1 MPSQNKTKN
10 LKLNQW
16 QLNEYPKMVD
26 FNNDNQKIDDAFGNI
41 EQKVTEGVENL
52 DVSGKQIEFT
62 EAATRTLPKTG
73 DTLKVIVAKLTKY
86 LKDLKTVAFTGKYTD
101 LTGLPTSFPPASHNH
116 DDRYLGKLAKAESA
130 KRADVATIAEQV
142 QGFKFRQQDGKLEVL
157 VEGEWIRVGGRQYT
171 KLHRFS
177 SKSLLEW
184 HNGLVGRNKDG
195 TTSNVPVT
203 ITICE
208 IKNNAGIVRN
218 LWLYHDIEIIE
229 LHIDGHRITKESSSS
244 TTDSF
249 GGLLKG
255 NFGNGILLTHKRD
268 DYYASSS
275 NVIEFSKSLKIIGY
289 VAATK
294 YGSYDM
300 LVATEK

>member
-16 QLNEYPKMVD
+16 QENEYPKMID
-26 FNNDNQKIDDAFGNI
+26 FNEDNKKIDDAFGKV

-52 DVSGKQIEFT
+52 DVAGKQIEFA
-62 EAATRTLPKTG
+62 EASTRTLPKTG
-73 DTLKVIVAKLTKY
+73 DTLKTIVAKITKY
-86 LKDLKTVAFTGKYTD
+86 LKDLKTVAFTGKYSD
-101 LTGLPTSFPPASHNH
+101 LTDIPASFSPAAHNH
-116 DDRYLGKLAKAESA
+116 DDIYLGKLEKAESA
-130 KRADVATIAEQV
+130 KKADSAITAQQV
-142 QGFKFRQQDGKLEVL
+142 QGFEFRNQDGKLEVK
-157 VEGEWIRVGGRQYT
+157 VEGKWIPVGGRQYT

-184 HNGLVGRNKDG
+184 NNGLVGRNKDG

-229 LHIDGHRITKESSSS
+229 LHIDGHRITKEFSSS
-244 TTDSF
+244 TDGF
-249 GGLLKG
+249 GGLLRG
-255 NFGNGILLTHKRD
+255 SFGNGILLTHKRD